1 MKLKE
6 GNVQMTKSRYTK
18 LAQNTIIFA
27 VANFGT
33 NVLRFIIVPFY
44 TYYLTTDEYGVVD
57 TLTTTIT
64 LLMPFVVLAIQE
76 AVLRFTLDPQT
87 NKVSVLKNSLLVY
100 LLGSSAF
107 LVSYFVFAQIKIFAG
122 LWFLFYLILILNI
135 LYAILLNFARGSGH
149 SIAFMIGGIINT
161 LFMLI
166 SNVVFLSVFHLGVK
180 GYLYALIVGYSIGI
194 LYLLFIVIKNYS
206 FADGSTDRKL
216 LKEMLNY
223 SIPLIPTAAM
233 WWIMSVSDR
242 YVMNLYLGPSA
253 TGIYAVANKIPTI
266 ISMLYAIFQQAWQI
280 SAVDEIDSTDRD
292 VFYGCIYA
300 IFFRGLFIASSITI
314 LIIKPLVLALVSDA
328 YSTSWM
334 YAPFLIIS
342 AVFSSMAGFLGVN
355 YVASKK
361 TKGALTTS
369 ALGAGLNTILNFL
382 LIPKLGIQG
391 AVIATLLGYYS
402 VWLVR
407 ATVSNGNIKI
417 HQDYLSIHLLFLL
430 NVIQS
435 VVLLSDIKFHWV
447 IEIVIVGV
455 IVLLNKDDICT
466 ITRKTV
472 KAIKSRR
479 RKNV

>member
-1 MKLKE
+1 M
-6 GNVQMTKSRYTK
+6 GKSRYKK

-44 TYYLTTDEYGVVD
+44 TYYLSTDEYGIVD

-76 AVLRFTLDPQT
+76 AVLRFALDAKT
-87 NKVSVLKNSLLVY
+87 NKVSVLKNSLIIY
-100 LLGSSAF
+100 LLGSIAF
-107 LVSYFVFAQIKIFAG
+107 LISYFVFERIKIFEG
-122 LWFLFYLILILNI
+122 LWLLFYLILILNI

-149 SIAFMIGGIINT
+149 NIAFMIGGIINT

-166 SNVVFLSVFHLGVK
+166 SNVVFLSIFSLGVK
-180 GYLYALIVGYSIGI
+180 GYLYALMVGYSIGI
-194 LYLLFIVIKNYS
+194 VYLLFIVLKNYS
-206 FADGSTDRKL
+206 FSGGSADRKL

-280 SAVDEIDSTDRD
+280 SAVDEIDSSDRD
-292 VFYGCIYA
+292 EFYGRIYNA
-300 IFFRGLFIASSITI
+300 FFRGLFIASAITI
-314 LIIKPLVLALVSDA
+314 LIIKPIVIALVSDS
-328 YSTSWM
+328 YSSSWM

-361 TKGALTTS
+361 TRGALTTS
-369 ALGAGLNTILNFL
+369 AFGAGLNTILNFL
-382 LIPKLGIQG
+382 LIPKFGIQG
-391 AVIATLLGYYS
+391 AVIATLIGYYS

-407 ATVSNGNIKI
+407 ATVSNGNIRI
-417 HQDYLSIHLLFLL
+417 RQDYISIHLLFMLI
-430 NVIQS
+430 VIQS
-435 VVLLSDIKFHWV
+435 VVLLLDFQFHWIIELLIVAV
-447 IEIVIVGV
+447 IIF
-455 IVLLNKDDICT
+455 LNRNYIREAIRT
-466 ITRKTV
+466 FV
-472 KAIKSRR
+472 KMVRSRR
-479 RKNV
+479 KGNV

>member
-1 MKLKE
+1 M
-6 GNVQMTKSRYTK
+6 GKSRYKK

-27 VANFGT
+27 IANFGT

-44 TYYLTTDEYGVVD
+44 TYYLTTEEYGVVD

-76 AVLRFTLDPQT
+76 AVLRFALDAKT
-87 NKVSVLKNSLLVY
+87 NKVSVLKNSLIVY
-100 LLGSSAF
+100 LLGSIAF
-107 LVSYFVFAQIKIFAG
+107 LVSYFVFVHIKIFEG
-122 LWFLFYLILILNI
+122 LWLLFYIILLINI

-149 SIAFMIGGIINT
+149 SIAFMIGGIVNT

-166 SNVVFLSVFHLGVK
+166 SNVVFLSAFHLGVK
-180 GYLYALIVGYSIGI
+180 GYLYALILGHSAGI
-194 LYLLFIVIKNYS
+194 IYMLFIVIKNYS

-216 LKEMLNY
+216 LKEMLKY

-280 SAVDEIDSTDRD
+280 SAVDEIDSSDRD
-292 VFYGCIYA
+292 AFYGRIYDA
-300 IFFRGLFIASSITI
+300 FFRGLFIASAITI
-314 LIIKPLVLALVSDA
+314 LIIKPLVITLVSDA

-361 TKGALTTS
+361 TSGALTTS
-369 ALGAGLNTILNFL
+369 ALGAVLNTVLNFL
-382 LIPKLGIQG
+382 LIPIFGIQG

-402 VWLVR
+402 VWIIR

-417 HQDYLSIHLLFLL
+417 HQDFFTIHLLFFL

-435 VVLLSDIKFHWV
+435 VIMLSNIKFHSALELLIVAV
-447 IEIVIVGV
+447 IMFLNKNYIRTIVRKIVIA
-455 IVLLNKDDICT
+455 L
-466 ITRKTV
+466 
-472 KAIKSRR
+472 KSRR
-479 RKNV
+479 KGDV

>member
-1 MKLKE
+1 MSR
-6 GNVQMTKSRYTK
+6 SRYKK

-76 AVLRFTLDPQT
+76 AVLRFALDAKT
-87 NKVSVLKNSLLVY
+87 NKVSVLKNSLIVY
-100 LLGSSAF
+100 MIGSVAF
-107 LVSYFVFAQIKIFAG
+107 LVSYFVFEHIKIFAG
-122 LWFLFYLILILNI
+122 LWFLFYVILVLNI

-149 SIAFMIGGIINT
+149 SIAFMIGGIVNT

-166 SNVVFLSVFHLGVK
+166 SNVVFLSIFHLGVK
-180 GYLYALIVGYSIGI
+180 GYLYALMIGYSVGI
-194 LYLLFIVIKNYS
+194 IYLLLIVIKNYS

-216 LKEMLNY
+216 LKDMLKY

-292 VFYGCIYA
+292 EFYGRIYDA
-300 IFFRGLFIASSITI
+300 FFRGLFLASAITI
-314 LIIKPLVLALVSDA
+314 LIIKPLVITLVSDA

-361 TKGALTTS
+361 TRGALVTS

-382 LIPKLGIQG
+382 LIPKFGIQG

-402 VWLVR
+402 VWIIR

-417 HQDYLSIHLLFLL
+417 HQDYFSIHLLFLL

-435 VVLLSDIKFHWV
+435 VILLSNIKYHW
-447 IEIVIVGV
+447 ILELLIVGV
-455 IVLLNKDDICT
+455 IVLLNKKYIRT
-466 ITRKTV
+466 ISRKIMI
-472 KAIKSRR
+472 ALKSRR
-479 RKNV
+479 KGDV

>member
-1 MKLKE
+1 MSR
-6 GNVQMTKSRYTK
+6 SRYKK

-76 AVLRFTLDPQT
+76 AVLRFALDAKT
-87 NKVSVLKNSLLVY
+87 NKVSVLKNSLIVY
-100 LLGSSAF
+100 MLGSIAF
-107 LVSYFVFAQIKIFAG
+107 LVSYFVFEHIKIFAG
-122 LWFLFYLILILNI
+122 LWFLFYIILVLNI

-149 SIAFMIGGIINT
+149 SIAFMIGGIVNT

-166 SNVVFLSVFHLGVK
+166 SNVVFLSIFHLGVK
-180 GYLYALIVGYSIGI
+180 GYLYALMIGYSVGI
-194 LYLLFIVIKNYS
+194 IYLLLIVIKNYS

-216 LKEMLNY
+216 LKDMLKY

-292 VFYGCIYA
+292 EFYGRIYDA
-300 IFFRGLFIASSITI
+300 FFRSLFLASAITI
-314 LIIKPLVLALVSDA
+314 LIIKPLVITLVSDA

-361 TKGALTTS
+361 TRGALVTS
-369 ALGAGLNTILNFL
+369 ALGAGLNTILNFV
-382 LIPKLGIQG
+382 LIPKFGIQG

-402 VWLVR
+402 VWIIR

-417 HQDYLSIHLLFLL
+417 HQDYFSIHLLFLL

-435 VVLLSDIKFHWV
+435 VILLSNIKYHW
-447 IEIVIVGV
+447 ILELLIVGV
-455 IVLLNKDDICT
+455 IVLLNKKCIRT
-466 ITRKTV
+466 ISRKIMI
-472 KAIKSRR
+472 ALKSRR
-479 RKNV
+479 KGDV